1 MDRGTGTAAVRLVQQ
16 QRDVVWELGV
26 YTRGPD
32 NSLKC
37 TLGGAAPGIDRGSAA
52 NRERVRVAVPRRRG
66 SGRGMLCLNLSSQCT
81 EYPWYRQV
89 SGRLDLEETTAFQR
103 R

>member
-1 MDRGTGTAAVRLVQQ
+1 MGVGCVHERPR
-16 QRDVVWELGV
+16 EL
-26 YTRGPD
+26 
-32 NSLKC
+32 LKC
-37 TLGGAAPGIDRGSAA
+37 TLGGVAPGIDRGSAA

-66 SGRGMLCLNLSSQCT
+66 SGRGMLCLNLSSQCI
-81 EYPWYRQV
+81 EYPWYCQV